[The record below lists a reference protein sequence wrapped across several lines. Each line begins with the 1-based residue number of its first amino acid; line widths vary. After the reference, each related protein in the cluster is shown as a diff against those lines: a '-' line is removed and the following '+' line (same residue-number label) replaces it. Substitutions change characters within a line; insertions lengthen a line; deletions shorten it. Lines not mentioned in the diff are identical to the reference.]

1 MKYMFDTNIFN
12 ALLDGRVE
20 LNNIQCDGDF
30 MVTQMQINEIKNTSN
45 ISRREELLGVV
56 EQVNPERI
64 PTSTSL
70 FGITEFGSGCFGDGV
85 LFERIL
91 EELNLANN
99 AKKNNYVDALI
110 AETTILNGATLL
122 TADNDLANVMV
133 KFGGYVD
140 FRPYY

>member
-30 MVTQMQINEIKNTSN
+30 MVTQMQINESKNTSN
-45 ISRREELLGVV
+45 VSRREQLLGVV
-56 EQVNPERI
+56 EKVNPEKI

-91 EELNLANN
+91 EELNLANH

-110 AETTILNGATLL
+110 AETSISNGAILL
-122 TADNDLANVMV
+122 TADNDLATVIV